1 MSNQI
6 VVVDIGGT
14 HARFALAEIAR
25 GAAPELSHVVK
36 MATSAHASLEAAWN
50 AYASMLGQALPKRAA
65 LAVAC
70 PIVGDE
76 LKLTNN
82 PWTIRQSSLS
92 QSLELEA
99 HLLLNDFGAITHAI
113 PHLNAQELA
122 RVCGPDVAL
131 PTQGVTSVIGAGTG
145 LGVAALIQQGGHKIV
160 LETEGGHIGFAPH
173 DSIDAMILERLQ
185 KRYLRVSI
193 ERVVS
198 GPGLAHIYEALAAL
212 EGTPVPLADD
222 KTLWSWAVDGEVPLA
237 RLALERFSMILGSA
251 AGDMALAHG
260 ANSVVLAGGL
270 VPRFLEQLKQSGFA
284 KRFCAKGRF
293 EGLMESLPVYACL
306 HPEPG
311 LLGAAAAFGDTL

>member
-1 MSNQI
+1 MKNQI
-6 VVVDIGGT
+6 VAVDIGGT
-14 HARFALAEIAR
+14 HARFALATLER
-25 GAAPELSHVVK
+25 GQPPVLAHVVK
-36 MATSAHASLEAAWN
+36 MATAAHASLEAAWG
-50 AYASMLGQALPKRAA
+50 AYASHLGQALPKQAA

-82 PWTIRQSSLS
+82 PWTIRQSTLPANLG
-92 QSLELEA
+92 LER

-113 PHLNAQELA
+113 PHMCAQELSL
-122 RVCGPDVAL
+122 VCGPDVPLAN
-131 PTQGVTSVIGAGTG
+131 QGVVSVIGAGTG
-145 LGVAALIQQGGHKIV
+145 LGVAALIQKAGHKNV

-193 ERVVS
+193 ERVAS

-222 KTLWSWAVDGEVPLA
+222 KTLWSWAISGEVPLA
-237 RLALERFSMILGSA
+237 RLALERFCMILGSA

-260 ANSVVLAGGL
+260 AHAVVLAGGL

-306 HPEPG
+306 HPDPG
-311 LLGAAAAFGDTL
+311 LLGAAAAFGENL